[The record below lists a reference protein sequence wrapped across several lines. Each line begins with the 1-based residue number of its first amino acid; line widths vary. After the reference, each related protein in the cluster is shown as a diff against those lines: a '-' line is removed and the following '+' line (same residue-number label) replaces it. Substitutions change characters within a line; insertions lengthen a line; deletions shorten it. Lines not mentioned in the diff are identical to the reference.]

1 VSTGHWKEQLAAAAV
16 APDPSTTWRR
26 RIVTRRRS
34 ESATRKMAGSCPLP
48 LLPLLRERLD
58 GPDTVRTL
66 ATRHG
71 IPIGPCMPGDQGGA
85 TGSRDSPIHALTYVV
100 SNPCLHLESVVRVES
115 VTSAGAEKER
125 RPAIEFPVV
134 SGRYPLV
141 SDVVRDRYQS
151 QYPSPRRRADGMQRG
166 DGFGRAGDDDP
177 ISSPRFDQSLTFRRA
192 GPRYPIAQVIVTV
205 ADPRYSAG
213 VSGPVAPGS
222 APPIELPDPTA
233 TPGWGAASIIG

>member
-151 QYPSPRRRADGMQRG
+151 QNPSPRRIPIPPSARG
-166 DGFGRAGDDDP
+166 WHAKGGWFRSSRGRRPHFFPAV
-177 ISSPRFDQSLTFRRA
+177 R
-192 GPRYPIAQVIVTV
+192 
-205 ADPRYSAG
+205 
-213 VSGPVAPGS
+213 PVF
-222 APPIELPDPTA
+222 
-233 TPGWGAASIIG
+233 

>member
-115 VTSAGAEKER
+115 VTSAWAEKER

-151 QYPSPRRRADGMQRG
+151 QNPSPRRNTHPPVGARMACKGGMVSVEQGTTTPFLPRG
-166 DGFGRAGDDDP
+166 
-177 ISSPRFDQSLTFRRA
+177 STSL
-192 GPRYPIAQVIVTV
+192 
-205 ADPRYSAG
+205 
-213 VSGPVAPGS
+213 
-222 APPIELPDPTA
+222 
-233 TPGWGAASIIG
+233 